1 MQCPICASPVEDAA
15 RFCTNCGAALTSGAP
30 SGPPVFAAASAPPSP
45 FAPSSAYTPYAHGN
59 GHAFAAPAL
68 APFGTGTTITT
79 CTKCGGAGA
88 RLPDAA
94 VFCSECRWLRP
105 LYEGYALPVESFMW
119 KLDADA
125 MNILRSLGPLTMAAR
140 AVSERVGR
148 PWFEASV
155 NGLRLGET
163 QLPDIFTLAVRAAR
177 MLGLP
182 CMPELYISGEQ
193 MWDAN
198 TVGTDSSAFVVLGSV
213 LTNFKEDELL
223 FILGREMGRVR
234 AGHALWRTV
243 MQFLSGRSKHRSIM
257 GDGVLRLLNPAKLA
271 ESAVD
276 APLMAWSR
284 HSEITA
290 DRAGMICVGKE
301 SVARRVLTTWTL
313 KSFPLQAR
321 INTDAWQEQENAVPG
336 AMTQLS
342 EWTLSSTPYLAGRL
356 RLLHEYAGGEQVRGW
371 RAVID
376 HHMPPPAPV
385 VATPQPVAPPSAPP
399 PPDPNTIRMTCPKCQ
414 GGMRIPRAALN
425 GSEPVNVRCPNP
437 ECRSVLTL
445 SPKAATAAPPSR
457 PNDDDLVDP

>member
-1 MQCPICASPVEDAA
+1 MLCPACSTPLPDEA
-15 RFCTNCGAALTSGAP
+15 RFCTSCGSGLAAVA
-30 SGPPVFAAASAPPSP
+30 PPVFAAAAAPVSP
-45 FAPSSAYTPYAHGN
+45 FTGAP
-59 GHAFAAPAL
+59 AFAPANGSGFASPSL
-68 APFGTGTTITT
+68 SPFGTGPSAIACRT
-79 CTKCGGAGA
+79 CGGGGA
-88 RLPDAA
+88 TLPIES

-105 LYEGYALPVESFMW
+105 LHAGYALPTESFMW

-155 NGLRLGET
+155 NGLRLGER
-163 QLPDIFTLAVRAAR
+163 QLPEIFGLAVRAAR
-177 MLGLP
+177 MLALP
-182 CMPELYISGEQ
+182 YMPELYISGEQ

-198 TVGTDSSAFVVLGSV
+198 TVGTDTSAFVVLGSV

-290 DRAGMICVGKE
+290 DRAGMICVGRE
-301 SVARRVLTTWTL
+301 TVARRVLTTWTL

-321 INTDAWQEQENAVPG
+321 INTDAWQEQENALPG

-356 RLLHEYAGGEQVRGW
+356 RLLHEYAEGEQVRGW
-371 RAVID
+371 RAVIE
-376 HHMPPPAPV
+376 HHMPSAAPVVAAPAPV
-385 VATPQPVAPPSAPP
+385 VPRPAPPA
-399 PPDPNTIRMTCPKCQ
+399 PDPDTIRLTCPKCQ
-414 GGMRIPRAALN
+414 GSMRIPRTALS
-425 GSEPVNVRCPNP
+425 GTDPVNVRCPNP
-437 ECRSVLTL
+437 TCRAVLTL
-445 SPKAATAAPPSR
+445 SPKAPVTPATPRAS
-457 PNDDDLVDP
+457 DDDLVDP